1 MRFARAANCA
11 ILQAMVCWKVGKTRM
26 IRSVEK
32 AMAIVNFVAEQA
44 EPVSLGRIA
53 AALQCPSA
61 TCAHLVETLCAGHYL
76 EKISRKDG
84 YALGPRHVSEHLRPV
99 LSGGIGARRRAGND
113 PSCAAM

>member
-1 MRFARAANCA
+1 
-11 ILQAMVCWKVGKTRM
+11 M

-84 YALGPRHVSEHLRPV
+84 YALGPRMYLNTSGQFYREELVRVAAPVMTQLCRNVSECVSLNCFAN
-99 LSGGIGARRRAGND
+99 GWI
-113 PSCAAM
+113 